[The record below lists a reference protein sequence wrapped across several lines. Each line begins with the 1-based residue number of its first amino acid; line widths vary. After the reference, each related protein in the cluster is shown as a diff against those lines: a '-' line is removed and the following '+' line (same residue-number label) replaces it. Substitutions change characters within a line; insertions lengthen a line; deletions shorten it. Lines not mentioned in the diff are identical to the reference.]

1 MVPWEKRYLEGS
13 DWASKEKAYIAR
25 KIFEIETKDNPY
37 IYIYMRMINK
47 KHKLEIQWIIV

>member
-1 MVPWEKRYLEGS
+1 MVPWEKRQLEGS

-25 KIFEIETKDNPY
+25 KIFEIETTDNPY

-47 KHKLEIQWIIV
+47 KHKLEIQ